1 MSVFRKLFSSDD
13 DAENNKNS
21 ENLKDAYDSLG
32 GGADLDP
39 DVILGGADE
48 ALSHRDDTDG
58 VFDVQ
63 ADYESDLAAET
74 TEAAYDSLGDAADL
88 AADEMTDLAT
98 EAAYD
103 SLGGDTGEMDLSTI
117 RETAYR
123 VDEYISSISE
133 AEQADDIPHN
143 GDFEADEP
151 QETEYDD
158 LQEYDEQE
166 PAVQEYDS
174 QRYDQDTSSA
184 QVQDTQALEPDGD
197 LDDAG
202 DEVVYAAY
210 APKSMRPQ
218 ITQRSYYDLD
228 NIDSEDTVAEPSGFK
243 AALKKH
249 ARLIAGSAAAA
260 VVVVGIIVACVVI
273 FSGSMDP
280 LMGYTATNAVKGN
293 VIKTMAAGGNVEP
306 NARYEISPLVSGTV
320 TESPLNAGDEVKS
333 GELVYKIDDTNAQ
346 LAVQM
351 AEKAVER
358 AKVSGDNGS
367 SGDSLRI
374 YANASGTISD
384 LRISS
389 GSTVNGSQI
398 AKITQ
403 SDGTEIS
410 LVPNVT
416 GTVQTV
422 AVRNGSTVTSGQ
434 VIATLKST
442 SSGSSA
448 GQKLDVEGS
457 ELALEQAQK
466 ELEKYKI
473 ASPIDG
479 TILVKNAKIG
489 DNVAAGKTDKP
500 LMVIADMSK
509 MKFSI
514 EVDELDIWNI
524 KLGQTVVITANALP
538 GETFSGEITNIA
550 GEGDKKDGGVTT
562 YAVEITIS
570 DPGKIKSGMN
580 VDAKIILNSAIN
592 VLTLPEN
599 ALYESDGQNALVITN
614 SSSVDEKDV
623 VNSADYPHITVPS
636 GYKLVKV
643 RYGVNDGTAVEIIS
657 GLSVGDAVLYKADAD
672 SSLNSADSAESDSEK
687 SESGLS
693 ADPNTENAA
702 DSDSV
707 TESFGDQNRE
717 RSDNLKSTG
726 KSALQEDLGI

>member
-13 DAENNKNS
+13 EAENNTNS
-21 ENLKDAYDSLG
+21 ENLKDAYDSLTG
-32 GGADLDP
+32 GDLDP

-48 ALSHRDDTDG
+48 AFGHREDTDG

-63 ADYESDLAAET
+63 KDYEPTLTAEDDYSDET
-74 TEAAYDSLGDAADL
+74 VEEADSNTVQD
-88 AADEMTDLAT
+88 
-98 EAAYD
+98 AYD

-133 AEQADDIPHN
+133 AEQADDLPY
-143 GDFEADEP
+143 GRDFEPDEP
-151 QETEYDD
+151 NEPEDDDAQELDEDISDT
-158 LQEYDEQE
+158 QE
-166 PAVQEYDS
+166 
-174 QRYDQDTSSA
+174 
-184 QVQDTQALEPDGD
+184 QDTQLIEAVGD
-197 LDDAG
+197 SDLAEDSEAADDII
-202 DEVVYAAY
+202 YAAY

-218 ITQRSYYDLD
+218 VTQRSYYDLD
-228 NIDSEDTVAEPSGFK
+228 GIDSEDKDAEPQGFK
-243 AALKKH
+243 AVLKKH
-249 ARLIAGSAAAA
+249 AALIGGSVAAA
-260 VVVVGIIVACVVI
+260 VVVIGIIVACVVV
-273 FSGSMDP
+273 FSGGMDP
-280 LMGYTATNAVKGN
+280 LMGYTATNVVKGN

-358 AKVSGDNGS
+358 AKVSGDS
-367 SGDSLRI
+367 SSAGDNLRI

-389 GSTVNGSQI
+389 GSTVSGGQI
-398 AKITQ
+398 ATITQ

-416 GTVQTV
+416 GTVQSV
-422 AVRNGSTVTSGQ
+422 AVRNGATVTSGQ
-434 VIATLKST
+434 VIATLRSS

-550 GEGDKKDGGVTT
+550 GEGEKKDGGVTT
-562 YAVEITIS
+562 YAVEITVS

-623 VNSADYPHITVPS
+623 VNSADYPNITVPN

-643 RYGVNDGTAVEIIS
+643 KYGVNDGTAVEIIS
-657 GLSVGDAVLYKADAD
+657 GLNVGDAVLYKADAE
-672 SSLNSADSAESDSEK
+672 SSLSSADSSDNDSEK
-687 SESGLS
+687 SNSGLN
-693 ADPNTENAA
+693 ADSDSE
-702 DSDSV
+702 DSGESDSV

-726 KSALQEDLGI
+726 KSALQEDLEI